1 MIKQLHREFN
11 TAIVK
16 FIPFVFFVVIFL
28 MTMAPLLSLFLT
40 VVLTAITFILS
51 LVFWIIMK
59 GTGIY

>member
-1 MIKQLHREFN
+1 MKKVHQEFN

-16 FIPFVFFVVIFL
+16 FIPFVFFVAIFL

-40 VVLTAITFILS
+40 VVLTGITFILS
-51 LVFWIIMK
+51 IVFWIIMK

>member
-16 FIPFVFFVVIFL
+16 FIPFVFFVAIFL
-28 MTMAPLLSLFLT
+28 MTMAPLLSLILT
-40 VVLTAITFILS
+40 GVLTAITFIIS
-51 LVFWIIMK
+51 IVFWLIMK